1 MQNATAQRPGA
12 ANTNMVVP
20 PRWSLPL
27 LMAILIGMAALSL
40 YSYPLF
46 HTLVEGISVVV
57 AASLF
62 LVLFHTRR
70 LQDNDYLLFV
80 GIGLFFFTLLDVPH
94 TFGYQGIG
102 LFHGFDADL
111 PTQSYIAQRLL
122 LSATFLVAPL
132 FLKRRLWLKTAFA
145 VLGAVTVLIFMSLL
159 VWRNFP
165 TMFVEGVG
173 LTPLKKN
180 LEVVISAMF
189 ITGGAGLVV
198 NRRYF
203 DPMVLRMLIGSLVF
217 FIGSEIAFTLYST
230 PFGYSNLAGH
240 LFQVAAFYFV
250 YRAVLVTALVNP
262 FGLLFRELSEREK
275 SLSSANA
282 SLNALASLSD
292 TAISSLDLKEMTPPL
307 LQRLADVM
315 RADVAALLIAEEG
328 FVRMVGSVGMTA
340 ENFVVPVG
348 RGFSGR
354 IAETRR
360 PLYVADIQ
368 SDEEV
373 TSIPL
378 REQGIHSALGVPMHV
393 GERFIGVL
401 HVDWREYHAFDERDL
416 RFLEIAADRIALAV
430 RNAQL
435 YAGERRIAQVFQQSL
450 LSLPDHIPGVRYARS
465 YHSAT
470 EQAVVGGDFF
480 DLFPVDGSRVGV
492 LIGDVSGKG
501 IDAAV
506 LMSLVKDTIR
516 AHAHEG
522 GSPARVLSL
531 TNTLVEHYS
540 RPETFVTVF
549 FGLLDRHSG
558 VLTFCN
564 AGHPPAIAT
573 RCDGVLTLLEPNSPL
588 LGAFPDLPFVD
599 TEVLM
604 DAGATLF
611 LYTDGLIEA
620 RVAGEQYGEER
631 LLQALQ
637 RRTECDPED
646 MIEAVLTN
654 LMQFTGGT
662 LSDDLAILSLRL
674 VAEDQEWN
682 I

>member
-1 MQNATAQRPGA
+1 MRNVTAPTSVDA
-12 ANTNMVVP
+12 SESVVLP
-20 PRWSLPL
+20 PRWSLPFLVAL
-27 LMAILIGMAALSL
+27 LLALAALSL

-46 HTLVEGISVVV
+46 HTLVEGICVVV

-62 LVLFHTRR
+62 LVMFHTRR

-80 GIGLFFFTLLDVPH
+80 GIGLLFFTLLDVPH
-94 TFGYQGIG
+94 TFGYQGLG

-111 PTQSYIAQRLL
+111 PTQSFIAQRLM
-122 LSATFLVAPL
+122 LSATFVIAPL
-132 FLKRRLWLKTAFA
+132 FLARRLWVKTTFVAF
-145 VLGAVTVLIFMSLL
+145 GAITALIFMSLL

-173 LTPLKKN
+173 LTPLKRN
-180 LEVVISAMF
+180 LEIVISTMF
-189 ITGGAGLVV
+189 ILGGVGLVT

-203 DPMVLRMLIGSLVF
+203 DPMVLRMLVGSLVCF
-217 FIGSEIAFTLYST
+217 VGSEISFSLYTSPT
-230 PFGYSNLAGH
+230 GYSNLSGH

-262 FGLLFRELSEREK
+262 FGLLFRQLSEREQ
-275 SLSSANA
+275 SLTSANM
-282 SLNALASLSD
+282 SLNALASLSEM
-292 TAISSLDLKEMTPPL
+292 AISSLDLKEMAPPL

-315 RADVAALLIAEEG
+315 RADAAALLLAEEG
-328 FVRMVGSVGMTA
+328 FVRMVASVGLSA

-354 IAETRR
+354 IAETRQ

-368 SDEEV
+368 TDETV
-373 TSIPL
+373 VSPPL
-378 REQGIHSALGVPMHV
+378 REQAIRSALGVPMQV
-393 GERFIGVL
+393 GDRFIGVL
-401 HVDWREYHAFDERDL
+401 HVDWRDHHAFDERDV
-416 RFLEIAADRIALAV
+416 RFLEIAADRIALGV

-435 YAGERRIAQVFQQSL
+435 YAGERRIAQIFQQSL
-450 LSLPDHIPGVRYARS
+450 LSLPDHVPGVRYARS

-470 EQAVVGGDFF
+470 EEAVVGGDFF
-480 DLFPVDGSRVGV
+480 DIFPVNGSRVGV

-522 GSPARVLSL
+522 GSPARVLAL

-540 RPETFVTVF
+540 GAETFVTVF
-549 FGLLDRHSG
+549 FGLLDRRSG
-558 VLTFCN
+558 TLTFCN

-573 RCDGVLTLLEPNSPL
+573 RCDGSLVLLEPNSPL
-588 LGAFPDLPFVD
+588 LGAFPDLPYVD
-599 TEVLM
+599 TDMRM
-604 DAGATLF
+604 DAGETLF

-620 RVAGEQYGEER
+620 RANDELYGEER
-631 LLQALQ
+631 LLEALQ
-637 RRTECDPED
+637 RRIQCEPEE
-646 MIEAVLTN
+646 MIEAVLTD

-662 LSDDLAILSLRL
+662 LSDDLAILSVRL
-674 VAEDQEWN
+674 VPEEQEWA